1 MQDPCHLRS
10 AVAFSSGGCRTIK
23 PLEKGMLWNQTFF
36 RFGACL
42 PMRGNMHRSR
52 PSLRRLPLNAP
63 QRVDL
68 AVAQASH
75 LDSLLVPLGPG
86 GAASCKLTGII
97 PPGSAETRRLPGDLP
112 AWSASRSS
120 STRSEGRHT
129 ICRCIRRSGALQNIE
144 G

>member
-10 AVAFSSGGCRTIK
+10 AVAFSSGGYRTIK

-97 PPGSAETRRLPGDLP
+97 PPGSAETRRLPGDLV
-112 AWSASRSS
+112 SKSQL
-120 STRSEGRHT
+120 EHE
-129 ICRCIRRSGALQNIE
+129 IRREAYNMQMHSQIGRAAE
-144 G
+144 Y